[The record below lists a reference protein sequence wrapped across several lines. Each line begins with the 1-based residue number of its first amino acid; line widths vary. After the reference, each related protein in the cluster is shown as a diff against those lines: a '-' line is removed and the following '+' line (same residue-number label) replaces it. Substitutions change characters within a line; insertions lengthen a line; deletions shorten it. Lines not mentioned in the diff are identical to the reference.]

1 MSGSM
6 ADAPPSRHRTTP
18 LADLPDAALPASEAR
33 RVPKVSRRDSPEAHR
48 SASAPAETHPA
59 KSHPAEHS
67 RPDKHDA
74 ITRAAAE
81 IFLAEGFERASLD
94 QIAHRAGV
102 SKQTIYNHFAD
113 KEALFKAICTALTE
127 TLTLPL
133 QQQAPAADLRT
144 ALTRLGEDTL
154 ALMLRPH
161 ALDLH
166 RLVVNAAP
174 RFPELGRVAYEAG
187 AKRMGDAIAALL
199 VERSRTGHGIG
210 RPIDPGEAE
219 HLAEQFVG
227 MLRGLHQLRGLLG
240 VEPMP
245 AEQRSTYVAACV
257 DMLLGAL

>member
-1 MSGSM
+1 M

-18 LADLPDAALPASEAR
+18 LANSPDAALPVSEAR
-33 RVPKVSRRDSPEAHR
+33 HVPQGSRRNGAKARLPDTHQTEI
-48 SASAPAETHPA
+48 HPA
-59 KSHPAEHS
+59 KYHSAEYS

-113 KEALFKAICTALTE
+113 KAALFKAICTALTE
-127 TLTLPL
+127 TLTKPL
-133 QQQAPAADLRT
+133 RQQAPAADLRA
-144 ALTRLGEDTL
+144 ALIRLGEDTL

-166 RLVVNAAP
+166 RLVINAAP
-174 RFPELGRVAYEAG
+174 RFPELGRIAYEAG
-187 AKRMGDAIAALL
+187 AERMLDAITALL
-199 VERSRTGHGIG
+199 IERSQAGNGIARPLG
-210 RPIDPGEAE
+210 RSEAE
-219 HLAEQFVG
+219 CLAEQFVG

-240 VEPMP
+240 VKPI
-245 AEQRSTYVAACV
+245 AAARRKAYVAACV
-257 DMLLGAL
+257 DTLIKTI